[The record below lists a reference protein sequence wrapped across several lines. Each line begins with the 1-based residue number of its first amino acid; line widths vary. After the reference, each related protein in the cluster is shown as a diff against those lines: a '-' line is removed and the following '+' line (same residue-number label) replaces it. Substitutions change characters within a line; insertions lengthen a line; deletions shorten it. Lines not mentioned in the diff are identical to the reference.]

1 MQKKQQNKKSCD
13 LANNTDWETTQ
24 VVRIWTHIIQC
35 IANGKCTWELQSLVV
50 LHFKALWNMPY
61 LTTFPTFYFQGSS
74 VDNETIAL
82 FLKLIK
88 RLHLA
93 RVVKHRFMNTSN
105 SDYLQML
112 IKTHRTEKLP
122 SFYVGI
128 CFPREKGTMLDVYPH
143 SATASQRTME
153 SCFSE
158 SWVRSIIPGCR
169 WRHTKCSVS
178 ETVQSLLLS
187 ARFTSFSVAFVK
199 LQLNLWILIFH
210 RLSKV

>member
-13 LANNTDWETTQ
+13 LANNTDWETIQ
-24 VVRIWTHIIQC
+24 VVRIWTHIIQR

-128 CFPREKGTMLDVYPH
+128 CFPRGKRNNARCLSTLSH
-143 SATASQRTME
+143 SFPKDNGE
-153 SCFSE
+153 LFLWE
-158 SWVRSIIPGCR
+158 LGEEHNSW
-169 WRHTKCSVS
+169 
-178 ETVQSLLLS
+178 L
-187 ARFTSFSVAFVK
+187 
-199 LQLNLWILIFH
+199 
-210 RLSKV
+210 